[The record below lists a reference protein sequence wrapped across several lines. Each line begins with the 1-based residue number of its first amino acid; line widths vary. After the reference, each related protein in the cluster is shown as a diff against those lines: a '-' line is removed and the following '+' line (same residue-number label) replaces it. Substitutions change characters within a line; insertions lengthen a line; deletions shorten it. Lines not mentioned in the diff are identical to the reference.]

1 MRRITTL
8 LLVALLSGCSVPGL
22 PGAGTA
28 PTPAPAPPTVG
39 VAPTPAP
46 PQLDGRLE
54 VEAGGF
60 ALNYPAGWHS
70 DVVSRT
76 LTLAPT
82 AAAAVRPS
90 PGPDLVLTVD
100 STPLRDIMAQFGAGA
115 ADDPQIFF
123 EVSSGAAQREG
134 YTISATA
141 PITVAG
147 RPGLLAD
154 FSSTGGAGRLAVI
167 LGPDAA
173 LRVLGQTTPE
183 AWPAQAPLY
192 DAILQSLELNP
203 LPEPAPPVAAAR
215 QPALVAEGPP
225 GFVLRLG
232 SSSGPPESRFVAARG
247 LAAAPDGTVYLAES
261 SRGVWVFAPDGKLIG
276 TFGGDELLDAYDV
289 ARAPDGDLFVA
300 DYGRNGI
307 AQFRPDG
314 SFVRRWGA
322 AGDEPG
328 QFGLSSPQRIAAG
341 PDGSVYALDTRPGSE
356 SGRVVS
362 SVVRFSEDGRFLG
375 RVELPADLAP
385 ADLAVDEAGTLYLAD
400 SFAGAVVKVGPDG
413 TELARLADPAEAQRF
428 AAGAI
433 DLDRQGNIYL
443 ATYASG
449 VLKLAPNGAVIAGGG
464 STVAPGST
472 PAPGE
477 FSLPNGVAA
486 APGSVVWVSDNSGEY
501 SAITAL
507 RLRVDEAA
515 AATAQAAVPAATAAP
530 TPPPEN
536 LVRQWAAEATASS
549 FYAPDY
555 EPAGATGAPN
565 VAACQDSPEAWAA
578 ADPNGL
584 ETLEL
589 RYREPVFAVGVN
601 VHQSFNPGF
610 VSKIE
615 LIDERG
621 AAKTV
626 YTATPARSEPCPA
639 VLAASFD
646 QSLTRIV
653 GVRLTVDQRPGANWA
668 EIDAVELVGVP

>member
-1 MRRITTL
+1 MRRIATL
-8 LLVALLSGCSVPGL
+8 LLAAALCGCSAPGL
-22 PGAGTA
+22 PGAGPA
-28 PTPAPAPPTVG
+28 PTLAPA
-39 VAPTPAP
+39 APTAAPTAAP
-46 PQLDGRLE
+46 PRPTERLA

-60 ALNYPAGWHS
+60 SVSYPPGWQS
-70 DVVSRT
+70 TVVSRT
-76 LTLAPT
+76 LTLAPS
-82 AAAAVRPS
+82 AAAALRPS
-90 PGPDLVLTVD
+90 PGPDLVLTID
-100 STPLRDIMAQFGAGA
+100 STPLRDIVAQFGPAA
-115 ADDPQIFF
+115 ADDPEVFF

-147 RPGLLAD
+147 RPGLVAD
-154 FSSTGGAGRLAVI
+154 FGSAGGAGRLAVI

-173 LRVLGQTTPE
+173 VRVLGQSSPE

-192 DAILQSLELNP
+192 DAILATLELGP
-203 LPEPAPPVAAAR
+203 LPAPAPPVAAAH
-215 QPALVAEGPP
+215 QPALTVEGPP

-232 SSSGPPESRFVAARG
+232 SSSGPPEGRFVSARG
-247 LAAAPDGTVYLAES
+247 LAVAPDGTVYLAES
-261 SRGVWVFAPDGKLIG
+261 SRGVWVFGPDGKLIG

-300 DYGRNGI
+300 DYGRNGV

-314 SFVRRWGA
+314 RFVRRWGS
-322 AGDEPG
+322 AGDGPG

-362 SVVRFSEDGRFLG
+362 SVARFSEDGRLLG

-413 TELARLADPAEAQRF
+413 TELARLADPAEPQRF
-428 AAGAI
+428 AAGAV

-443 ATYASG
+443 ATYGSG
-449 VLKLAPNGAVIAGGG
+449 VLKLAPSGAVIAAGG
-464 STVAPGST
+464 STVSPGST
-472 PAPGE
+472 PGPGE

-486 APGSVVWVSDNSGEY
+486 APGGVVWVSDNSGEY

-507 RLRVDEAA
+507 RPQADEAA
-515 AATAQAAVPAATAAP
+515 AATAQAAAPASSAAP
-530 TPPPEN
+530 APPAES
-536 LVRQWAAEATASS
+536 LARQWAAEATASS

-555 EPAGATGAPN
+555 EPAGAAGAPN
-565 VAACQDSPEAWAA
+565 VAACQDSPDAWAA

-584 ETLEL
+584 ERLEL

-601 VHQSFNPGF
+601 VHQSYNPGF

-621 AAKTV
+621 AAQTV
-626 YTATPARSEPCPA
+626 YTATPARSEPCPG
-639 VLAASFD
+639 VLAVTFD
-646 QSLTRIV
+646 QTLTRIV
-653 GVRLTVDQRPGANWA
+653 GVRLTVDQRSGANWA
-668 EIDAVELVGVP
+668 EIDAVELLGVP